1 MVMCDQKSKPKSRLE
16 KLVGVFSVIDFC
28 SPSASLAVVK
38 NLLEIT

>member
-1 MVMCDQKSKPKSRLE
+1 MCDQKCKNQSRLE

-28 SPSASLAVVK
+28 APSSSLAVDE